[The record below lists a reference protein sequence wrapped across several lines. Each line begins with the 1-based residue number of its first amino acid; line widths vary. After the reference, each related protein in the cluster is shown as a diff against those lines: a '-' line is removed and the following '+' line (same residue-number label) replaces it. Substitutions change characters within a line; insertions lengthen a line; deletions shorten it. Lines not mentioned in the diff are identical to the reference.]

1 MSKKINRL
9 FNDADNGI
17 CSNDPANKKVN
28 WSQAGMLMLDNFK
41 PLNLYNVQFQLSSK
55 LVNRFIYAQDRDDAI
70 ELVTKRYKNFEVDK
84 DDVYCQRVDL
94 VRGMIFSR

>member
-1 MSKKINRL
+1 MSTEITNNISTNEI
-9 FNDADNGI
+9 F
-17 CSNDPANKKVN
+17 SNDPVNQKVD
-28 WSQAGMLMLDNFK
+28 WSQAEMLMLDNFK
-41 PLNLYNVQFQLSSK
+41 LLNLYNVQFQLSSK

-84 DDVYCQRVDL
+84 DDVYCQRVDP

>member
-1 MSKKINRL
+1 MRKEITNNTL
-9 FNDADNGI
+9 DNGI
-17 CSNDPANKKVN
+17 CSNDPVNQKVD
-28 WSQAGMLMLDNFK
+28 WCKAGMLMLDNFK

-55 LVNRFIYAQDRDDAI
+55 LVNRFIYALDRDDAI

-84 DDVYCQRVDL
+84 DDVYCQRVDP

>member
-55 LVNRFIYAQDRDDAI
+55 LVNHFIYARDRDDAI
-70 ELVTKRYKNFEVDK
+70 ELVTKRYKNFDVDK
-84 DDVYCQRVDL
+84 DDVYCQRVDP
-94 VRGMIFSR
+94 VRGMIFTR

>member
-41 PLNLYNVQFQLSSK
+41 PLNFYNVQFQLSSK
-55 LVNRFIYAQDRDDAI
+55 LVNHFIYALDRDDAI
-70 ELVTKRYKNFEVDK
+70 DLVTKRYKTFDVDK
-84 DDVYCQRVDL
+84 DDVYCQRVDP
-94 VRGMIFSR
+94 VRGMIFSK